1 MFYTLYKNNLSGGL
15 KMQIAVNF
23 QNETIAQ
30 KVLWILEHFKSD
42 GVEVIKLDNSDD
54 EIVNNLKNG
63 LNEINLIKQGK
74 LTSRPIQDFLNE
86 L

>member
-1 MFYTLYKNNLSGGL
+1 
-15 KMQIAVNF
+15 MQISVNF

-30 KVLWILEHFKSD
+30 KVLWMLEHFKND

-54 EIVNNLKNG
+54 EIINNFKNG

-74 LTSRPIQDFLNE
+74 LTSKSVQNFLNE

>member
-1 MFYTLYKNNLSGGL
+1 
-15 KMQIAVNF
+15 MQIAVNF

-30 KVLWILEHFKSD
+30 KVLWMLEHFQDD
-42 GVEVIKLDNSDD
+42 GVEVIKLDNTDN
-54 EIVNNLKNG
+54 EIVNNFKNG

-74 LTSRPIQDFLNE
+74 VTSRPVQNFLNE

>member
-1 MFYTLYKNNLSGGL
+1 MR
-15 KMQIAVNF
+15 IAVNF

-30 KVLWILEHFKSD
+30 KVLWMLEHFQND

-54 EIVNNLKNG
+54 EVINSFKDGLKE
-63 LNEINLIKQGK
+63 LKLVKQGK
-74 LTSRPIQDFLNE
+74 LTSRPIQNFLNE